1 MRRCGAKNPCDDVMM
16 FGLTSSMHVRRH
28 KDNGCGKCAACKEQ
42 HGTTKRFVERWPF
55 DSIPSA
61 LTLFLEQLC
70 EQFALFERF
79 HALQRELRF
88 LKAFLRNSQNE
99 VELRQ
104 RVMCC
109 KAVRSQSSRL
119 LKMVERGVD
128 VVGQRMC

>member
-1 MRRCGAKNPCDDVMM
+1 
-16 FGLTSSMHVRRH
+16 
-28 KDNGCGKCAACKEQ
+28 
-42 HGTTKRFVERWPF
+42 
-55 DSIPSA
+55 
-61 LTLFLEQLC
+61 EQLC

-128 VVGQRMC
+128 VVGQRMCDSQKDMSFGEVRCMFEAARERRNCACSIPLLQTRHSSLELLPRRRGHRAGASRLQRR